1 MYLLLH
7 SNSRHLI
14 SKSPSVNTRPVEMSG
29 MVWLSSGVQN
39 FQGHPGMI
47 CFRCFR
53 CFAELR
59 HSTLRRAPDLPQVS
73 RPANKQAR
81 NTPTRTKVAVEI
93 QRCFQ
98 SFVQL
103 WKGSETAIEAI
114 KSHQIPWKTSIQ
126 NNSNTI
132 HFETF
137 RIVKTS
143 CDIHF
148 HSNSFQRGCLVLR
161 LKRRTKARQIRICL
175 ESRVGWIDSLIVR
188 PQDWLHLGEST
199 DQGESPGVLEIWW
212 VQSEVKELLQQ
223 HCTIV
228 V

>member
-1 MYLLLH
+1 
-7 SNSRHLI
+7 
-14 SKSPSVNTRPVEMSG
+14 MSG

-114 KSHQIPWKTSIQ
+114 KSLQIPWKTSVQ

-137 RIVKTS
+137 RIMKTS

-148 HSNSFQRGCLVLR
+148 HSNSFQTGCLVLR
-161 LKRRTKARQIRICL
+161 LKRRTKARADPNL
-175 ESRVGWIDSLIVR
+175 SRVGWIDREASRLTTSGWEHEPR
-188 PQDWLHLGEST
+188 RESR
-199 DQGESPGVLEIWW
+199 ESWRCDESNQKSKNFFSSTVPL
-212 VQSEVKELLQQ
+212 
-223 HCTIV
+223 
-228 V
+228 